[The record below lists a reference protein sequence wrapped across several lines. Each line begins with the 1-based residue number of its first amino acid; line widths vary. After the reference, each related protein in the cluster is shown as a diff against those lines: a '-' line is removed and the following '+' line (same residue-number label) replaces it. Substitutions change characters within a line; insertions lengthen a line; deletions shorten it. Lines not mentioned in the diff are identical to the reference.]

1 MLSTRQ
7 NAVKRGRDRARE
19 ARWAAAQ
26 PEQLQQQTSTT
37 TAPAVAPGGD
47 ELQPLW
53 ATVAAAAAAPQAAPV
68 AADGGIGV
76 VDGAARR
83 GDGAAWGGG

>member
-26 PEQLQQQTSTT
+26 PEAEQVQQQTSTT
-37 TAPAVAPGGD
+37 TAPQTASPKY
-47 ELQPLW
+47 LPS
-53 ATVAAAAAAPQAAPV
+53 
-68 AADGGIGV
+68 
-76 VDGAARR
+76 
-83 GDGAAWGGG
+83 